1 MLASRLLSILIL
13 LQTRGRM
20 SARELAEEFEV
31 AVRTIHRDIDQ
42 LSAAGI
48 PVYADRGRSGGFR
61 LQDGYRTKL
70 TGLTQSEAE
79 SLFLAGLPGAAA
91 QLGLAD
97 VLSSARLKLLAA
109 LPADVQPRAQR
120 IAARFHLDAVA
131 WFHGVDS
138 LPSLPAIAAAA
149 WSDHLLEMRYRRSGD
164 TEMHSRVVAPFGL
177 VLKAGIWYLVAQRG
191 KSIRTYRV
199 ANIHDARISDETFAR
214 PKEFDLAA
222 HWEKASRDYE
232 TGVYHEHADVL
243 LSAKG
248 MAMLDLL
255 GPHVTRAAADS
266 AGKPDRAG
274 WVRCTLPLE
283 SFESGVRE
291 LMRLGTE
298 VNVLGPPPLRA
309 LMARSARQIAA
320 AHAKGRSRQAH

>member
-20 SARELAEEFEV
+20 SARELAAEFEV
-31 AVRTIHRDIDQ
+31 SVRTIHRDIDQ

-61 LQDGYRTKL
+61 LQDGYRTRL

-138 LPSLPAIAAAA
+138 LPSLPAIAGAA
-149 WSDHLLEMRYRRSGD
+149 WSDRMLEMRYRRSGD
-164 TEMHSRVVAPFGL
+164 TELRSRVVAPFGL

-199 ANIHDARISDETFAR
+199 ANIHDARISDETFTR

-222 HWEKASRDYE
+222 HWERHLATTKPVSITNMPTCACRQRAWQCWICSVLMSRVPRPTALASP
-232 TGVYHEHADVL
+232 TAPVG
-243 LSAKG
+243 
-248 MAMLDLL
+248 
-255 GPHVTRAAADS
+255 
-266 AGKPDRAG
+266 
-274 WVRCTLPLE
+274 C
-283 SFESGVRE
+283 
-291 LMRLGTE
+291 
-298 VNVLGPPPLRA
+298 
-309 LMARSARQIAA
+309 A
-320 AHAKGRSRQAH
+320 AHCRSSRSNLACAN